1 MDGREVLLILA
12 HLFRTK
18 GNQITV
24 NDAVK
29 FLSFN
34 CRYGKPSNIRRLL
47 SVALDN
53 EMISRNGDQIK
64 AEFMYDLQN
73 LSPNQAAKLRRN
85 VIFKDSIEPLV

>member
-1 MDGREVLLILA
+1 MNGREVLLILA

-18 GNQITV
+18 GNRITV
-24 NDAVK
+24 DDAVK

-47 SVALDN
+47 SIALDN
-53 EMISRNGDQIK
+53 EMISMNGDQIM

-73 LSPNQAAKLRRN
+73 LSPNQAAILRRH

>member
-1 MDGREVLLILA
+1 MNGREVLLILA

-18 GNQITV
+18 GKQITV
-24 NDAVK
+24 DDAVK

-53 EMISRNGDQIK
+53 EMISRNGDQIM

-73 LSPNQAAKLRRN
+73 LSPNQAAKLRRQ
-85 VIFKDSIEPLV
+85 VSFKDSIEPLV